1 VKKSVTILGIDPGF
15 GIMGWGVIHKI
26 GSTVSLSD
34 YGAIETNKDEEIGQ
48 RLCLINEE
56 LIKIFD
62 KYRPDDIAIEEL
74 FFAANVTTGL
84 KVAAARGVALMRA
97 TYYNGRVY
105 NYKPNHIKI
114 AITGGCK
121 AKKKE
126 MQSSVAKILNVT
138 EKIRP
143 DDAADALAIALTH
156 AFYLEHGDE
165 VLHIINKKECAK
177 KSAQNVP
184 ICKKCKKTV

>member
-1 VKKSVTILGIDPGF
+1 MNKSKIILGIDPGF
-15 GIMGWGVIHKI
+15 GIMGWGVIRKT
-26 GSTVSLSD
+26 GSVVSMVD
-34 YGAIETNKDEEIGQ
+34 YGAIQTNKEEEIGQ
-48 RLCLINEE
+48 RLCQINEE
-56 LIKIFD
+56 LITVFNTYK
-62 KYRPDDIAIEEL
+62 PDDIAIEEL

-84 KVAAARGVALMRA
+84 KVAAARGIALLRA

-126 MQSSVAKILNVT
+126 MQIAVAKILNVA
-138 EKIRP
+138 EKIKP

-156 AFYLEHGDE
+156 AFYLEHGDDA
-165 VLHIINKKECAK
+165 IRKKDKVKNA
-177 KSAQNVP
+177 
-184 ICKKCKKTV
+184 

>member
-1 VKKSVTILGIDPGF
+1 
-15 GIMGWGVIHKI
+15 MGWGVIRKT
-26 GSTVSLSD
+26 GSVVSLFD

-62 KYRPDDIAIEEL
+62 KYQPDDIAIEEL

-84 KVAAARGVALMRA
+84 KVAAARGIALMRA
-97 TYYNGRVY
+97 TYYNGQVY

-126 MQSSVAKILNVT
+126 MQTAVARILNVT
-138 EKIRP
+138 EKIKP

-165 VLHIINKKECAK
+165 VIRIKKEK
-177 KSAQNVP
+177 
-184 ICKKCKKTV
+184 